1 MSTATGSLRNHL
13 INCHYDEWISECK
26 RCNIPINSTAGV
38 KAGAGDKDS
47 KAQTSSC
54 PSYSPELFISALVD
68 FIAAT
73 DQVFFSF
80 F

>member
-1 MSTATGSLRNHL
+1 M
-13 INCHYDEWISECK
+13 
-26 RCNIPINSTAGV
+26 

-47 KAQTSSC
+47 KAQTSSY

-68 FIAAT
+68 FTAAT

-80 F
+80 FNVFLIAKVPF